1 MPPIPGHQARL
12 LSSEEL
18 DLAVQDRLQESK
30 DQSLKAEFRNYVD
43 SPLQARVQHFYELN
57 HQFQTYEYATAAKAK
72 YSRLDKKQMSLME
85 AVEFLNEIIDDSDP
99 DVDNAQINHAIQ
111 TGESLRRMYPGD
123 EFDWLHLCGF
133 MHDLG
138 KVLAHPKVF
147 NEPQWA
153 VVGDTHPVGCGFS
166 DSCVFPQFFQ
176 ANPDSSDPRYNTK
189 FGIYHEGVGLTNV
202 TLSWGHDEYLY
213 QVCIG
218 NKCTLP
224 KEALY
229 VIRFH
234 SFYPWHNK
242 GGYDYLCNDEDRAML
257 KWVKAFQ
264 AHDLY
269 SKLPE
274 EVKAADVLPYYE
286 SLMKK
291 YFPPV
296 LNW

>member
-1 MPPIPGHQARL
+1 MPPTPGLQMRL
-12 LSSEEL
+12 LSSDEL
-18 DLAVQDRLQESK
+18 EVVAETRIKEAAEQN
-30 DQSLKAEFRNYVD
+30 LKAEFRNYVD

-57 HQFQTYEYATAAKAK
+57 HKFQTHEFATEAKAR
-72 YSRLDKKQMSLME
+72 YSKLDKKKMSIME
-85 AVEFLNEIIDDSDP
+85 AIEFLNEIVDDSDP
-99 DVDNAQINHAIQ
+99 DVDNAQIFHLVQ
-111 TGESLRRMYPGD
+111 TGESLRRMFPG
-123 EFDWLHLCGF
+123 EEYDWLHLVGF
-133 MHDLG
+133 IHDLG

-153 VVGDTHPVGCGFS
+153 VVGDTHPVGCAFS
-166 DSCVFPQFFQ
+166 DSCVFPQFFK
-176 ANPDSSDPRYNTK
+176 ANPDSEDPRYNTK
-189 FGIYHEGVGLTNV
+189 FGIYQEGVGLNNV
-202 TLSWGHDEYLY
+202 HFSWGHDEYLY
-213 QVCIG
+213 QVCVG

-224 KEALY
+224 QEALY

-242 GGYDYLCNDEDRAML
+242 GAYDHLCNDQDRAML

-274 EVKAADVLPYYE
+274 EVKVEEVLPYYE
-286 SLMKK
+286 GLIKK